1 MPTIPHVSELVQ
13 RPALLRDLIS
23 RPPLWR
29 EGGRTG
35 IELARLLR
43 DPVYR
48 DLRGLPDGEDKPV
61 LLIPG
66 FLAGDGTLGTMTH
79 WLRRAGYRTSSAGV
93 RTNVDCSTETI
104 GRVVAKL
111 ECLVEK
117 TGQPATIIGQ
127 SRGGS
132 LARVIAVRH
141 PDLVESI
148 VALGSPQIGM
158 LSVHPLVLAQVGLVG
173 ALGSLGVPGFFSHR
187 CVRGDCCKDFEAD
200 LHGEFPENV
209 RYVSVYSRS
218 DGIVRWESCLDPAAE
233 CVEVT
238 ASHCGMAVSAP
249 VYRAI
254 ADVLCAPGEAAVPV
268 RRAVAA

>member
-1 MPTIPHVSELVQ
+1 MPTIPRVSELVQ
-13 RPALLRDLIS
+13 RPALLRDLIQ

-35 IELARLLR
+35 LELARLLR

-48 DLRGLPDGEDKPV
+48 DLAGVPEGDDAPV

-66 FLAGDGTLGTMTH
+66 FLAGDGSLGTMTH

-93 RTNVDCSTETI
+93 RSNVACSSETI
-104 GRVVAKL
+104 ARITDKL

-117 TGQPATIIGQ
+117 TGRPATIVGQ

-132 LARVIAVRH
+132 LARVIAVRN
-141 PDLVESI
+141 PDLVDGI
-148 VALGSPQIGM
+148 VALGSPQVGM
-158 LSVHPLVLAQVGLVG
+158 LSVHPLVLAQVGIVG
-173 ALGSLGVPGFFSHR
+173 ALGSLGVPGLFSHR
-187 CVRGDCCKDFEAD
+187 CLRGECCSGFEED
-200 LHGEFPENV
+200 LHGPFPEDV
-209 RYVSVYSRS
+209 RYVSLYSRS
-218 DGIVRWESCLDPAAE
+218 DGIVRWESCLDPYAE

-249 VYRAI
+249 VYRAV
-254 ADVLCAPGEAAVPV
+254 ADVLAEPHKMVLEPLSEAA
-268 RRAVAA
+268 

>member
-1 MPTIPHVSELVQ
+1 MPTVPDVSELVQ
-13 RPALLRDLIS
+13 RPSLLRDLIS

-35 IELARLLR
+35 IELTRLLR

-48 DLRGLPDGEDKPV
+48 DLHGVPDGEDSPV

-93 RTNVDCSTETI
+93 RSNVDCSSETVK
-104 GRVVAKL
+104 RVVSKL
-111 ECLVEK
+111 ECLVDK
-117 TGQPATIIGQ
+117 TGRPATIVGQ

-132 LARVIAVRH
+132 LARVIAVRR
-141 PDLVESI
+141 PDLVEGV
-148 VALGSPQIGM
+148 VALGSPQVGM

-173 ALGSLGVPGFFSHR
+173 LLGSLGVPGLFSHR
-187 CVRGDCCKDFEAD
+187 CLRGDCCGDFETD
-200 LHGEFPENV
+200 LHAPFPEDV

-233 CVEVT
+233 CVEVG

-254 ADVLCAPGEAAVPV
+254 ADVLAEPGKSLEQRLREAA
-268 RRAVAA
+268 